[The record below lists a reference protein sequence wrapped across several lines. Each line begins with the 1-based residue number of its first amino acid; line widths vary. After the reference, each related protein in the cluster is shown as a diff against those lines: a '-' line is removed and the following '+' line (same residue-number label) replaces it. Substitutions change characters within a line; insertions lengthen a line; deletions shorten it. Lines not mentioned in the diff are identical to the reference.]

1 MARKLGVA
9 VLVLLAALTITGVA
23 VRARGRAPRRGGT
36 DDPVRRSRRRGRP
49 VVREPA
55 AQGGA
60 RRRDRARHGA
70 DRRLGRDRHAL
81 RELRR
86 GLLRPP
92 GREPRRD
99 GRPRGTQLGHR
110 AHGRPRVRASRRRE
124 SPPRRARRAERDAA
138 LVEGARNGVP
148 RRRPERARPL
158 PGRLGA
164 LDQRGLR
171 RGLRVHESQ
180 GPLQDRVA
188 RAPEHDGAAGDPCRP
203 RSGGAAQ
210 DHHHAPGAEAGRDRA
225 PGNPRPE
232 RPRRRHLRAA
242 GAEPPRPT
250 HRHARRR
257 RSRRRLVRHHVPCP
271 RVGGGGAD
279 VARASR
285 ASGRVSARRRS
296 STRAR
301 SRAAS
306 ASPFGWDC
314 AAERPPHADE
324 ERLEREARRRR

>member
-9 VLVLLAALTITGVA
+9 VLVLLAALTFTGVA
-23 VRARGRAPRRGGT
+23 SAREVVLPRRGGT
-36 DDPVRRSRRRGRP
+36 DDPVRRARRRRRP

-81 RELRR
+81 RELRS

-110 AHGRPRVRASRRRE
+110 AHGRPRVRPPRRRE
-124 SPPRRARRAERDAA
+124 SPPRRARRAERHAA
-138 LVEGARNGVP
+138 LVEGARDGVP

-171 RGLRVHESQ
+171 RGLRVHEPQ
-180 GPLQDRVA
+180 GPVQDLLA
-188 RAPEHDGAAGDPCRP
+188 RAPEHDGAAGDPRRSRP
-203 RSGGAAQ
+203 GGAAQ
-210 DHHHAPGAEAGRDRA
+210 DHHDAPGAEAGRDRA

-232 RPRRRHLRAA
+232 RSRRRHLRAA
-242 GAEPPRPT
+242 GAEPPRPA

-257 RSRRRLVRHHVPCP
+257 RSRRRLVRHRRSVP
-271 RVGGGGAD
+271 
-279 VARASR
+279 ASWR
-285 ASGRVSARRRS
+285 LRGRRRS
-296 STRAR
+296 
-301 SRAAS
+301 
-306 ASPFGWDC
+306 
-314 AAERPPHADE
+314 
-324 ERLEREARRRR
+324 